1 MRKYKELPN
10 VKCSI
15 CGYQNK
21 AGNVSKYGTC
31 KLYGSVLD
39 AKAKFEYE
47 MFCKLHMWRNKKR
60 GERI

>member
-21 AGNVSKYGTC
+21 AVNVSKYGTC
-31 KLYGSVLD
+31 KLCGSVLD
-39 AKAKFEYE
+39 AKAKYKYE
-47 MFCKLHMWRNKKR
+47 MYIRLKMWRKK
-60 GERI
+60 